1 MGGGVVVKRRLMKL
15 GFSFPNTERS
25 DRSWY
30 ETQFPLYCKAHL
42 LLISSFCVLCLCLR
56 LFLFSGERE
65 SVTNRQADRQTDR
78 QTDRDTE
85 TDTRTD
91 KDKDGERW
99 GETDGEER
107 ETETQTDR
115 QTDTDTARERK
126 MGGGGWRDSR
136 VFVCVCLLVC
146 VRVWVGAGRRGV
158 SVFVSDLI

>member
-78 QTDRDTE
+78 QTE
-85 TDTRTD
+85 TQRQTLGQTKTKMERG
-91 KDKDGERW
+91 GERQT
-99 GETDGEER
+99 GKRER
-107 ETETQTDR
+107 QKHRQTDR
-115 QTDTDTARERK
+115 QTQTQRERERWGVGGGEIVVCSYVCACLCVCVCGWVR
-126 MGGGGWRDSR
+126 GGGGYL
-136 VFVCVCLLVC
+136 CLCLT
-146 VRVWVGAGRRGV
+146 
-158 SVFVSDLI
+158 